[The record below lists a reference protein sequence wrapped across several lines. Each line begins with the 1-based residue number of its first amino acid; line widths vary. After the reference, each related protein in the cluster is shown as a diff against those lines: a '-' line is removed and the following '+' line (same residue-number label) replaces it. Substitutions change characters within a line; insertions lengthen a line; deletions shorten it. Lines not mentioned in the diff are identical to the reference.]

1 MKNMTNNSHTIKT
14 TSSAIASSE
23 ASSTDITSPQTA
35 SMETCMKL
43 IQKLFQVRFYTIN
56 DFSEAE
62 VFSRNNMLIDLQLIL
77 SPDALMT
84 MRSGAESHT
93 LYLLTDLFQISII
106 VFMLEDN
113 FMLFGPFTSLIHTK
127 KHAVHIINTHGIKN
141 LQTEDYLRYREHFP
155 NISKER
161 AEHIVRC
168 FLDTV
173 YGHEE
178 NYTLRDPETFAME
191 KVYEDRAEEQKTGID
206 LLQLRYAN
214 EKEFIR
220 SVENGDSSSALRY
233 LDRMQSDVRY
243 MKELGSTIENERIG
257 CAITRTTLRITAM
270 KTGLPA
276 YIIDKISG
284 QNTREVFRERHLE
297 KILAS
302 KEKMVVNFCNA
313 IKEHHSEAHSAV
325 VTNAIF
331 FLNSN
336 FKEDLSID
344 DLTRELAVSKS
355 HFMSV
360 FKEETGTSP
369 MNYLR
374 SIRIKKACTLLSGT
388 GKSIQEI
395 SETVGIPDSNYFV
408 KLFRKETGMTP
419 TEYRKSNRL

>member
-1 MKNMTNNSHTIKT
+1 MINNSHAIKT

-23 ASSTDITSPQTA
+23 ASSTEITSPQTA
-35 SMETCMKL
+35 SMETCIKL

-62 VFSRNNMLIDLQLIL
+62 AFSHNNMLNDLQLIL

-113 FMLFGPFTSLIHTK
+113 FMLFGPFTSLIHTR
-127 KHAVHIINTHGIKN
+127 KHAAHIISSNDIKE
-141 LQTEDYLRYREHFP
+141 LKVEDYLRYREHFP

-178 NYTLRDPETFAME
+178 NYSLRDPETFAME
-191 KVYEDRAEEQKTGID
+191 NVYEDHAKEQKTGID

-257 CAITRTTLRITAM
+257 CAITRTTLRLTAM
-270 KTGLPA
+270 NVGLPA

-284 QNTREVFRERHLE
+284 QNTREVFRERHLD

-313 IKEHHSEAHSAV
+313 INEHNSEIHSAV

-331 FLNSN
+331 FLTSN
-336 FKEDLSID
+336 FKNDITIEDITS
-344 DLTRELAVSKS
+344 ELAISKS

-360 FKEETGTSP
+360 FKKETGTSP
-369 MNYLR
+369 MSYLR